1 VRLVARRALAC
12 GLAFAAL
19 LGCDGTTGTLISL
32 TEASGAGAGSGG
44 AAGSAGVAGTGESS
58 APSWQIQLTGS
69 FDTSFD
75 VERYEADL
83 FALDA
88 AVVQAV
94 HAPGHT
100 LTCYVSVGT
109 AEPWR
114 SDYLNIPSAAIGN
127 ALTDYPQERWLD
139 VRSDGV
145 REVMTQRLALA
156 ASTGCDAVE
165 LSNLGAH
172 LANSGFSL
180 SQADELSY
188 GQWLISEAHARGLT
202 AGLSGSDD
210 LVPLLVADADWGLT
224 EECLAYD
231 SCAVWQ
237 AFTKRRKPVFMIEY
251 GSANDA
257 PVLCPE
263 AAKLG
268 FSLVIKRRALDAFR
282 VGCQAI
288 PLKP

>member
-1 VRLVARRALAC
+1 LASSLAL
-12 GLAFAAL
+12 AAL
-19 LGCDGTTGTLISL
+19 LGCDGTAGTLITL
-32 TEASGAGAGSGG
+32 TDASSAGAGAAG
-44 AAGSAGVAGTGESS
+44 GSAGAGGMGPDS

-88 AVVQAV
+88 AAVRAV
-94 HAPGHT
+94 HEPGHT

-114 SDYLNIPSAAIGN
+114 SDYMDLPSAAIGN
-127 ALTDYPQERWLD
+127 ALSDYPQERWLD
-139 VRSDGV
+139 VRNQGV
-145 REVMTQRLALA
+145 RDVMTERLALA
-156 ASTGCDAVE
+156 ASIGCDAVE

-172 LANSGFSL
+172 LADSGFAL
-180 SQADELSY
+180 SQADEVGY
-188 GQWLISEAHARGLT
+188 GQWLISTAHARGLA
-202 AGLSGSDD
+202 AGVSGSDD

-237 AFTKRRKPVFMIEY
+237 AFTKRGKPVFMIEY

-282 VGCQAI
+282 VGCQGI
-288 PLKP
+288 SLKP